1 MRCVFRNPS
10 HSTSR
15 FDEYKFS
22 LHIPTKNEVGTSERT
37 QINDEKKKK
46 KFESYGGREKNKG
59 RKILN
64 KHQMIVHSGAHNDTT
79 RLKHYPVYAKYTNER
94 QPQIPN
100 RCLTWL
106 SHLAPCAAF

>member
-37 QINDEKKKK
+37 QINDEKKIKK
-46 KFESYGGREKNKG
+46 IESYGGREKNKG
-59 RKILN
+59 KEDIE
-64 KHQMIVHSGAHNDTT
+64 QTPNDCPLGCT
-79 RLKHYPVYAKYTNER
+79 
-94 QPQIPN
+94 
-100 RCLTWL
+100 
-106 SHLAPCAAF
+106 